1 MSVIQQLRDKIN
13 IRRAK
18 GLAMSTLWQMMPALS
33 SALLSLAV
41 VRWFSFE
48 VWGGV
53 VAVLVIQQILN
64 VALSWGNKDFLQRE
78 FAVDTSNFQTNFSIN
93 FYTRSILLI
102 LVPIVYILFHLNSSL
117 YIGWFLAL
125 VFGRFLQ
132 QSSEI
137 LVIVNRHYKLSFL
150 LELIVLC
157 TQILIVHYLHLLHEP
172 TYVLPLLAVGTM
184 FKGIFLLIYYYQYYL
199 FKIIYINTLK
209 QSFSF
214 ALLAFSGF
222 VISRVDILF
231 LASSVSAE
239 TLGKYQIIKTLLW
252 NIQAVAN
259 YISIPYAHHFYK
271 GSHLLQ
277 LKLSKTLLKLGIIIV
292 PFALAMLNLLL
303 VFVYQLDISIVS
315 NGPMFIYSFA
325 AFILM
330 PSIFNLHYAKKTY
343 TILVINIITA
353 VLLVAF
359 LAVFN
364 RFYLPSIDSIL
375 WAISIQQIA
384 ITLMFVFASKY
395 YSKNQII

>member
-1 MSVIQQLRDKIN
+1 MVLELLQKLKS
-13 IRRAK
+13 RRAK
-18 GLAMSTLWQMMPALS
+18 GLATSTLWQLMPALS

-48 VWGGV
+48 VWGSV
-53 VAVLVIQQILN
+53 VTVLVIQQILN
-64 VALSWGNKDFLQRE
+64 VALAWGNKDYLQRE
-78 FAVDTSNFQTNFSIN
+78 FAVDTSNFKTNFSTN
-93 FYTRSILLI
+93 FYTRSILLV
-102 LVPIVYILFHLNSSL
+102 LVPLVFILFHLNSSL
-117 YIGWFLAL
+117 SIGWFLVL

-137 LVIVNRHYKLSFL
+137 LVIINKQYKLSFL

-157 TQILIVHYLHLLHEP
+157 AQILIVHYLHLFHEP
-172 TYVLPLLAVGTM
+172 SYILPMLASGLL
-184 FKGIFLLIYYYQYYL
+184 FKGMFLLIYYHHYYF
-199 FKIIYINTLK
+199 FKLIHLNTLK

-222 VISRVDILF
+222 VISRVDILV

-259 YISIPYAHHFYK
+259 YISTPYAHHFYK

-292 PFALAMLNLLL
+292 PIALAILNLLL

-330 PSIFNLHYAKKTY
+330 PSIFYLHFAKKTY
-343 TILVINIITA
+343 TILVINIVAA
-353 VLLVAF
+353 VLLVALF
-359 LAVFN
+359 SVFN
-364 RFYLPSIDSIL
+364 RFILPSIDSIL
-375 WAISIQQIA
+375 WAISMHQIA

-395 YSKNQII
+395 YSKNQIF